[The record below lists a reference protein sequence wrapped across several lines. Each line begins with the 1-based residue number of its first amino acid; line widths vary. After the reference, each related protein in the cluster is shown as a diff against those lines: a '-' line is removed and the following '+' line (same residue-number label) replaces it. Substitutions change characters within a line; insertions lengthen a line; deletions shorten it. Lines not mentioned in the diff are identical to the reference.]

1 MNLIKRFI
9 GRLLFPGRVRFI
21 NNLSSALVQSVQEI
35 ENFNIGVKSLCI
47 TWLGVCPHTYFS
59 ELFLETENWNA
70 PFVREFARSD
80 MVDAQVCYHLTQ
92 AFYLRHLFRIIN
104 QDENYRKYSQDTII
118 RNLLSHMNMGSEILA
133 LASDYEK
140 ATEKMASVE
149 DFSMYYVEKIFQ
161 TQYSDRNVLDSI
173 LTSIWMESDSL
184 FGLTLFTTESIK
196 RAKYIDSHE
205 SLDSDFR

>member
-1 MNLIKRFI
+1 MNIVRRFI
-9 GRLLFPGRVRFI
+9 GKLLFPGRVRFI
-21 NNLSSALVQSVQEI
+21 DNLSSALVQSVQEI
-35 ENFNIGVKSLCI
+35 KNFDMGVKGLCI

-70 PFVREFARSD
+70 PFVRAFTRSD
-80 MVDAQVCYHLTQ
+80 MVDAQGCYYLTQ

-104 QDENYRKYSQDTII
+104 QDESYRKYSQDTITQ
-118 RNLLSHMNMGSEILA
+118 NVLSHMKMGSEILA
-133 LASDYEK
+133 CASDYEK
-140 ATEKMASVE
+140 EIENMTSVE
-149 DFSMYYVEKIFQ
+149 DLSMCYVKKILQ

-196 RAKYIDSHE
+196 RAKYIDSQE
-205 SLDSDFR
+205 SLDS

>member
-9 GRLLFPGRVRFI
+9 GRLLFPGRARFI
-21 NNLSSALVQSVQEI
+21 DNLSSALVRSVQEI
-35 ENFNIGVKSLCI
+35 ENFDVGVKSICI
-47 TWLGVCPHTYFS
+47 TWLGICPHTYFS

-70 PFVREFARSD
+70 PFVRAFGRSD

-104 QDENYRKYSQDTII
+104 QDEDYRKYSQDTIT
-118 RNLLSHMNMGSEILA
+118 RNILSHMNVGSKILA

-140 ATEKMASVE
+140 AIENMASIE
-149 DFSMYYVEKIFQ
+149 DFSMCYVEKILQ
-161 TQYSDRNVLDSI
+161 TQYPDRNVLDSI

-184 FGLTLFTTESIK
+184 FGLTVFTTESIK
-196 RAKYIDSHE
+196 RVKNIDSQE
-205 SLDSDFR
+205 SLGS